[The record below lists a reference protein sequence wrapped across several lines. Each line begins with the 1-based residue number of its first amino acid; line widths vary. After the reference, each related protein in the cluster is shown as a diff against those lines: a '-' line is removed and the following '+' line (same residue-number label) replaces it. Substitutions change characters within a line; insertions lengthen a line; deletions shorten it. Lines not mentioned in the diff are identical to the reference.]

1 MMKTILVGCGNMGFA
16 MLNGWLN
23 QGVLSPA
30 DIHIVEP
37 ADALRQRAAQSAA
50 NTYVDASELPAD
62 LAPDIIIVAVKPQVI
77 AAVLPAY
84 KRYAPASAFVS
95 VAAGI
100 RVERMAAVLGGTTPI
115 MRVMPNTPSA
125 VGAGM
130 MVMFANEFVSS
141 SQTEQITA
149 LMQASGDVATIDDEE
164 LMDAVT
170 GLSGSGP
177 AYIFHMIEALRDAGI
192 AAGLP
197 SAIAAQ
203 LARQTVYGSALY
215 ANQSDVASGTLREQ
229 VTSPNGTT
237 AAALAVLMD
246 EQSGLTQLMTKAVLA
261 SRDRS
266 KELGA

>member
-1 MMKTILVGCGNMGFA
+1 MKTILVGCGNMGFA
-16 MLNGWLN
+16 MLKGWLDK
-23 QGVLSPA
+23 GILAPV
-30 DIHIVEP
+30 DVHVVEP
-37 ADALRQRAAQSAA
+37 TDALRQRASALSVNA
-50 NTYVDASELPAD
+50 HDDASALPAN
-62 LAPDIIIVAVKPQVI
+62 LVPDIIVVAVKPQVFGD
-77 AAVLPAY
+77 VLQAY
-84 KRYAPASAFVS
+84 KRFAPHAAFVS

-100 RVERMAAVLGGTTPI
+100 TVRSMSEILGAQTAI

-130 MVMFANEFVSS
+130 MVMYAN
-141 SQTEQITA
+141 QHLTPTQANHITA
-149 LMQASGDVATIDDEE
+149 MMQASGEVATIDDEA

-177 AYIFHMIEALRDAGI
+177 AYVFHMIEAMRDAGI

-197 SAIAAQ
+197 EPIAAQ
-203 LARQTVYGSALY
+203 LARQTVYGSAIY
-215 ANQSDVASGTLREQ
+215 ATKSDEAPGTLREQ

-246 EQSGLTQLMTKAVLA
+246 AQTGLTPLMTKAVLA